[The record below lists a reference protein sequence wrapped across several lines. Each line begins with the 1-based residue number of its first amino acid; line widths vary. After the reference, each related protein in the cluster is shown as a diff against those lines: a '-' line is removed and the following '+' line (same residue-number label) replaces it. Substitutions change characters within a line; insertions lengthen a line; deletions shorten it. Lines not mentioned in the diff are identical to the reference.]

1 VSGLETVLLGTA
13 VALGALTQRA
23 TGLGLAL
30 VAAPFLVLVAG
41 PVDGVS
47 LSNTLSASLCAL
59 VLART
64 WRRALWRQVALL
76 GLSALI
82 GIPLGVVVVRTLP
95 DGPLLVA
102 IGTLSIAAVLVA
114 ALAQGRDLLPGRRS
128 AVLAG
133 ALGGFMNATAGVG
146 GPMISAYGVSRRWEL
161 PEFIPTVQGTLLV
174 VNLASIAGKGLP
186 SLDPA
191 VWLVCGA
198 ALVIGLVAGELVG
211 GRLGAARGRQVVIAV
226 ALAGGIAAVVRGT
239 AVLAG

>member
-1 VSGLETVLLGTA
+1 VSGLETVLLGAA
-13 VALGALTQRA
+13 VTLGALTQRA

-30 VAAPFLVLVAG
+30 VAGPFLVLVAG

-76 GLSALI
+76 GTSALI
-82 GIPLGVVVVRTLP
+82 GIPLGVLVVRTLP

-114 ALAQGRDLLPGRRS
+114 VLAGGRDLLPGRRS

-146 GPMISAYGVSRRWEL
+146 GPMISAYAMSRRWEL
-161 PEFIPTVQGTLLV
+161 SEFIPTIQGTLLV
-174 VNLASIAGKGLP
+174 VNVSSVAGKGLP
-186 SLDPA
+186 SLGPA

-198 ALVIGLVAGELVG
+198 ALSTGLLAGELLG
-211 GRLGAARGRQVVIAV
+211 GRLGAARGRQVVIAL
-226 ALAGGIAAVVRGT
+226 ALAGGVAAVVRGV